1 MNMNLE
7 KIEEKVLI
15 ALKIRE
21 GIQNIF
27 RKYNVS
33 TSYCKDDANPF
44 YNQTDENTEGF
55 ICEYYYGSPLS
66 IYTPLG
72 KIDIWNGSML
82 HDKNCDLAIREIEEK
97 FGFVL
102 KREEFNNSDGTYGG
116 WYYITKLPWNNI
128 VLECDCK
135 ERNKTEY
142 IGYDEVKELYK
153 QIMNKFKGG
162 IHKC

>member
-27 RKYNVS
+27 KKHNVS
-33 TSYCKDDANPF
+33 TSYCQDDVNPF

-55 ICEYYYGSPLS
+55 ICEYYYGSPS
-66 IYTPLG
+66 KIYTPLG
-72 KIDIWNGSML
+72 YINIWSGGMIA
-82 HDKNCDLAIREIEEK
+82 DKNCDLAVREIENK

-102 KREEFNNSDGTYGG
+102 KRGEFNNSMGTFGG
-116 WYYITKLPWNNI
+116 WYYITKLPWDNV
-128 VLECDCK
+128 VLKCDCE
-135 ERNKTEY
+135 ERNKIDYIEY
-142 IGYDEVKELYK
+142 DKVKELYE
-153 QIMNKFKGG
+153 QIMN
-162 IHKC
+162 IN

>member
-27 RKYNVS
+27 KKHDVS
-33 TSYCKDDANPF
+33 TSYSKDDANPF

-55 ICEYYYGSPLS
+55 ICEYYYGTPSK

-72 KIDIWNGSML
+72 YINIWSGGMCANK
-82 HDKNCDLAIREIEEK
+82 DCDLAIREIEDK
-97 FGFVL
+97 YGFVL
-102 KREEFNNSDGTYGG
+102 KREEFNDFMGTFGG
-116 WYYITKLPWNNI
+116 WYYITKLPWNNV
-128 VLECDCK
+128 VLKCDCK
-135 ERNKTEY
+135 ERNQTDY
-142 IGYDEVKELYK
+142 IEYDEVKKLYK
-153 QIMNKFKGG
+153 QIMNKLKGG
-162 IHKC
+162 I